1 MRLIIFISTIL
12 TTTLLAGFRHF
23 SLPVTITGHL
33 KNNYK
38 DTSSYTER
46 VLIFVK
52 GNRKILAKS
61 FTNRKGDF
69 EISFTPDNER
79 HYDFYCTGLGIDTL
93 LIASITTFD
102 SDTPEMTF
110 FIPGKI
116 KRNVFGKVI
125 CLICKHTD
133 KVYEIRYSDA
143 PVFTFNVGKTG
154 DTTYSPIYK
163 GKYQAG
169 CLVEPATYY
178 CSRDKVKF

>member
-1 MRLIIFISTIL
+1 
-12 TTTLLAGFRHF
+12 
-23 SLPVTITGHL
+23 
-33 KNNYK
+33 
-38 DTSSYTER
+38 
-46 VLIFVK
+46 
-52 GNRKILAKS
+52 
-61 FTNRKGDF
+61 
-69 EISFTPDNER
+69 
-79 HYDFYCTGLGIDTL
+79 
-93 LIASITTFD
+93 
-102 SDTPEMTF
+102 MTF